1 MSIER
6 KREKKQNA
14 QCEHAAVNKH
24 QLLKENI
31 KAFEKFILKKHVNSQ
46 PQEFSNY
53 PIRAPKSHGLMCYPA
68 ITLINIH

>member
-1 MSIER
+1 MCLER
-6 KREKKQNA
+6 ERGEKKTT

-68 ITLINIH
+68 ITPINIH